1 MSTVTVE
8 PVEPVEDARPTP
20 PTYEVHPVSQLRVLN
35 SEWIKLR
42 SLRSTGWTLLAAVA
56 AMTGIGWIISS
67 ATASRW
73 SRMPPGRLAAYSPI
87 DVSLAGFHL
96 AQLAVGVLGV
106 LLVTGEYATG
116 MIRATFG
123 AVPRRLP
130 VLWAKL
136 GLYAVVT
143 FVLMLVAAFAAFT
156 GGQHFL
162 GSHGATLSA
171 TGAVRAIVGSAGYLT
186 LIGVFAVALGFIIR
200 STAGGIATLF
210 GLLLVAP
217 GLGELLPSDWQP
229 HILPYLPSNAGEA
242 IFVARPDSGS
252 LSSGTGLLVLVVW
265 VLVAV
270 AGAVAVL
277 RRRDA

>member
-1 MSTVTVE
+1 VPAVQVQPVTQV
-8 PVEPVEDARPTP
+8 
-20 PTYEVHPVSQLRVLN
+20 RVLT

-42 SLRSTGWTLLAAVA
+42 SLRSTGFTLLAAVA

-67 ATASRW
+67 ATAARW
-73 SRMPPGRLAAYSPI
+73 SRMPPGRLAEFNPI
-87 DVSLAGFHL
+87 DTSLAGFHL

-130 VLWAKL
+130 VLWAKTA
-136 GLYAVVT
+136 LYAVVT
-143 FVLMLVAAFAAFT
+143 FVLMLLAALAAFY
-156 GGQHFL
+156 GGQSFL
-162 GSHGATLSA
+162 GEHGTTLSA
-171 TGAVRAIVGSAGYLT
+171 DGYLT
-186 LIGVFAVALGFIIR
+186 LIGMFAVALGFIIR

-242 IFVARPDSGS
+242 MFAAHPDAAA
-252 LSSGTGLLVLVVW
+252 LSPGAGLAVLVTW
-265 VLVAV
+265 VVA
-270 AGAVAVL
+270 ALASAAVL
-277 RRRDA
+277 LNRRDA

>member
-1 MSTVTVE
+1 MSTATVE
-8 PVEPVEDARPTP
+8 RA
-20 PTYEVHPVSQLRVLN
+20 HPAAAPAVQVGTVTQARVLT

-42 SLRSTGWTLLAAVA
+42 SLRSTGLTLLAAVV
-56 AMTGIGWIISS
+56 AMTGFGWIICA
-67 ATASRW
+67 ATLSRW
-73 SRMPPGRLAAYSPI
+73 SRMPPGRLAGFNPI
-87 DVSLAGFHL
+87 DTSLSGFRL

-116 MIRATFG
+116 MIRATLG

-130 VLWAKL
+130 VLWAKT

-143 FVLMLVAAFAAFT
+143 FVLLLVASFAAFV

-162 GSHGATLSA
+162 GTHGTTLSA
-171 TGAVRAIVGSAGYLT
+171 TGAVRGVIGAAGYLT
-186 LIGVFAVALGFIIR
+186 LIGMFAVALGFIIR

-229 HILPYLPSNAGEA
+229 HILPYLPSNAGES
-242 IFVARPDSGS
+242 IFAAHPDSS
-252 LSSGTGLLVLVVW
+252 LLSSGAGLAVLVTW
-265 VLVAV
+265 VVVAL
-270 AGAVAVL
+270 AAAAVL
-277 RRRDA
+277 LTRRDA